1 MLLAGS
7 AGGKVKP
14 GIHVAGAGSPVSR
27 LGLTVQQA
35 LGMPVDSWGQGSLQ
49 TSKPISEILV

>member
-1 MLLAGS
+1 
-7 AGGKVKP
+7 VKP